1 MIEQQ
6 IIPIQ
11 ARDRSTYIGS
21 ADAAGLFGL
30 ADAYNSP
37 YSIFARKTGL
47 AGAVEVTEAMQVGL
61 VLEGYILQRYAREE
75 NTQIAAQQVFIQ
87 HPDYDFLGATLD
99 GLVFAEG
106 NPIRVVEAKT
116 TRDYKWDE
124 VPLRYEAQVQWQ
136 MGIAGIHEADLTVLH
151 RPDLQL
157 KTYRMAFNPAIY
169 DALVDKAVQFWY
181 DHIETGSPPPVD
193 GNEATTEALK
203 QIQASPGESVSIDNM
218 AQRIAALNAIKLQI
232 KELQGQKELIENELR
247 AALGEA
253 EIGFIDGKQAV
264 TWKAQNSTQFDQKK
278 FQAENQ
284 ELYQKYISTTSSRVL
299 RVSK

>member
-1 MIEQQ
+1 MTTQNIV
-6 IIPIQ
+6 PIQ

-30 ADAYNSP
+30 SDAYNSA

-47 AGAVEVTEAMQVGL
+47 AGPVEVNEAMQVGL

-75 NTQIAAQQVFIQ
+75 NCQIAAQQVFIQ

-99 GLVFAEG
+99 GLVFADG
-106 NPIRVVEAKT
+106 NPIRIVEAKT

-136 MGIAGIHEADLTVLH
+136 MGISGIYEADLTVLH

-157 KTYRMAFNPAIY
+157 KTYRMLFNPAIY

-181 DHIETGSPPPVD
+181 DHVETKSPPAVD
-193 GNEATTEALK
+193 GSESTLEALK
-203 QIQASPGESVSIDNM
+203 QIQASPGESVSIDDL
-218 AQRIAALNAIKLQI
+218 AQRVSALNLIKAQI
-232 KELQGQKELIENELR
+232 KDLEGQKDLIENELR

-264 TWKAQNSTQFDQKK
+264 TWKAQSTTKFDSKK

-284 ELYQKYISTTSSRVL
+284 ELYQKYVSTNTIRVL